1 MFEQKLLLFIS
12 TIFWRRTKKKY
23 LLHDEESNQPKS
35 CYIITTRIRILKFS
49 GLAATLK
56 KHLSKK
62 RTIFVFAK
70 NRFNISHKKVV
81 VTVALEARFSF

>member
-35 CYIITTRIRILKFS
+35 CYIITTRIRILKL
-49 GLAATLK
+49 GLAATLE
-56 KHLSKK
+56 KHFSKK
-62 RTIFVFAK
+62 KDDFCFRKKIVLIFLTQ
-70 NRFNISHKKVV
+70 KVV
-81 VTVALEARFSF
+81 VTVALETPFSF

>member
-49 GLAATLK
+49 GLAATLE
-56 KHLSKK
+56 KHFSKK
-62 RTIFVFAK
+62 KDDSCFR
-70 NRFNISHKKVV
+70 KK
-81 VTVALEARFSF
+81 SF